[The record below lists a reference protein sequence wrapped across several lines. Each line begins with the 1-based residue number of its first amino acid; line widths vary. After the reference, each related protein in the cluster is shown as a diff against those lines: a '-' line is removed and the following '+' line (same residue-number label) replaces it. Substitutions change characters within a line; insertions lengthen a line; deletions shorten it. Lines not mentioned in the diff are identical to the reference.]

1 MKFSIQFLLIGLLI
15 ALVPS
20 RAQDRVTTLA
30 GRALVSGLAD
40 GDRRNALFSD
50 PASIAADHE
59 GNVYVADSANHVIRK
74 ITTIG
79 MVSTFAGTQGDQGF
93 QDGPSPIFNFPCG
106 LAISPNGDLFV
117 ADTGNHIIRKITASG
132 VASTVAGAAGQSG
145 ALDGAASL
153 ARFDSPLGIV
163 VATNGTI
170 YVADTGNHTIRAISS
185 AGGVT
190 TLAGSAGDWG
200 TSDGLGAV
208 ARFNG
213 PLGLALDSNGNLFVS
228 DSNNHTIRKIAPDH
242 TVTTWAGA
250 PLIDGFVNGD
260 RAAARFSKPAE
271 LRFDSQDNLYVA
283 DSFNHAIRKISAEG
297 KVTTVTGFSGQ
308 SGAADGING
317 QPQFYNPYSL
327 AFLPDGS
334 LAVADAY
341 NQTIRQAIPPIE
353 LKMNNILDGSIF
365 SWNSI
370 IGNLYQMQLAA
381 PDFRSWIDVG
391 SPTIANTTVSASNE
405 APPTN
410 GVRFYR
416 VIEVLGVSVPP
427 FP

>member
-1 MKFSIQFLLIGLLI
+1 MKFSFQFLLIGLLI
-15 ALVPS
+15 TIVPS
-20 RAQDRVTTLA
+20 RAQDQVTTLA
-30 GRALVSGLAD
+30 GQALVSGLVN
-40 GDRRNALFSD
+40 GDHRNALFSD
-50 PASIAADHE
+50 PASIVSDRE

-74 ITTIG
+74 ITIDG
-79 MVSTFAGTQGDQGF
+79 IVSTFAGTQGAQGF
-93 QDGPSPIFNFPCG
+93 QDGTSPTFNFPCG

-117 ADTGNHIIRKITASG
+117 ADTGNQIIRKITTAG

-185 AGGVT
+185 AGDVT

-200 TSDGLGAV
+200 TSDGLGAA

-213 PLGLALDSNGNLFVS
+213 PLGLALDRNGNLFVS
-228 DSNNHTIRKIAPDH
+228 DSNNHTIRKIAPDRV
-242 TVTTWAGA
+242 VTTWAGA

-260 RAAARFSKPAE
+260 RATAKFSKPAE
-271 LRFDSQDNLYVA
+271 LRFDSHDNLYVA
-283 DSFNHAIRKISAEG
+283 DSFNHAIRQISAEG

-317 QPQFYNPYSL
+317 QPKFYNPYSL

-341 NQTIRQAIPPIE
+341 NQTIRQAAPPIE
-353 LKMNNILDGSIF
+353 LKINDILDGSVF

-370 IGNLYQMQLAA
+370 VGNLYQVQLAA

-391 SPTIANTTVSASNE
+391 SPTFANTTISARNE

-410 GVRFYR
+410 GVRIYR
-416 VIEVLGVSVPP
+416 VIEVLGVSIPP